1 MGIAEAVGIGAHGC
15 SAIEYWPQLTTR
27 WRQQTVAAA
36 ALGGGSSFLTA
47 ARFLCGL
54 SGNSRRIIAA
64 QAANTA
70 CSQALSRARARAHRL
85 LAILVIFWKLQRT

>member
-1 MGIAEAVGIGAHGC
+1 
-15 SAIEYWPQLTTR
+15 
-27 WRQQTVAAA
+27 VAAA

-47 ARFLCGL
+47 ASLV
-54 SGNSRRIIAA
+54 GNSRRNVAA

-70 CSQALSRARARAHRL
+70 CSQALSRARARTHRL